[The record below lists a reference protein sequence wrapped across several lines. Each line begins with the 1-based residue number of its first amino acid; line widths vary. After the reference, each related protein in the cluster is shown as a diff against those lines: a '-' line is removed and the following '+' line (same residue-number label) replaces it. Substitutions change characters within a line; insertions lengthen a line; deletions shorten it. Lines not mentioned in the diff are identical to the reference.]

1 MSFEVEENGVC
12 EACGVSGEMG
22 FIIKE
27 GDDVA
32 EVTVIADSKDA
43 REQELNKY
51 IDLAKQISKEIEF
64 ETSENEANSELTARI
79 KFEVSAEKLIFE
91 LKSRSISR

>member
-1 MSFEVEENGVC
+1 MSFEVEESTVC

-32 EVTVIADSKDA
+32 EVTVIADSKEA
-43 REQELNKY
+43 REQELGKY
-51 IDLAKQISKEIEF
+51 LDLANQVSKEIEF
-64 ETSENEANSELTARI
+64 ETSENEEANSLTARI